1 MERLLECVFVANGE
15 TQAQQVRAFLAA
27 DGIET
32 VERGEALRNTH
43 GFTLDGL
50 GRVEIYVAE
59 DQADR
64 ARELLRAADAG
75 TFRLED
81 DVQE

>member
-15 TQAQQVRAFLAA
+15 AQAQQVRAFLAA
-27 DGIET
+27 DGIES
-32 VERGEALRNTH
+32 VERGEALRKTH

-64 ARELLRAADAG
+64 ARELLRAAEDG
-75 TFRLED
+75 SFRLAD
-81 DVQE
+81 DVEQ